1 VHGLAGRLVGYS
13 KWRAALG
20 EPEKPLIWHTDV
32 LFACADGRQE
42 PLINMLWGLGIGL
55 TPVIAEHA
63 AYLAK
68 ACWFKARHLALCILR
83 CLPTRHLD
91 LPVLK

>member
-1 VHGLAGRLVGYS
+1 MVGYS

-63 AYLAK
+63 AYLAPGPPI
-68 ACWFKARHLALCILR
+68 ACRMVSNLA
-83 CLPTRHLD
+83 PST
-91 LPVLK
+91 